1 MVIQQWWMLQ
11 YLAAGAYVAI
21 MVAVLGVP
29 QLLSSFIDIR
39 ERRRERQEA
48 EANAERRH
56 QEEQRRSEERYLE
69 EQHRRQEE
77 QRRSEERHLEE
88 QRIRQEEQRRSEERH
103 LEEQRIRQEE
113 QRRGEERYLEEQRR
127 SEERHLEMMT
137 LLAGLLGNGG
147 NRSQDDM
154 IRAQQQLIDHLQT
167 DNDRLRRERG
177 NDHNGQE
184 AFDGTEDC

>member
-1 MVIQQWWMLQ
+1 M
-11 YLAAGAYVAI
+11 AAGAYVAI

-69 EQHRRQEE
+69 EQRRRQEE

-103 LEEQRIRQEE
+103 LEEQRRSQ
-113 QRRGEERYLEEQRR
+113 EEQRR

-167 DNDRLRRERG
+167 ENDRLRRERG
-177 NDHNGQE
+177 SDHNGQE
-184 AFDGTEDC
+184 AFDETEDC